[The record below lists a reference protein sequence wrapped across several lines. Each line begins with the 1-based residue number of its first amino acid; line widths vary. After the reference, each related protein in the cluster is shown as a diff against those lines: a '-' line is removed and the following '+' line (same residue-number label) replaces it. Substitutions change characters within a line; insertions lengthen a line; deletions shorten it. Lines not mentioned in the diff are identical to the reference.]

1 MAYVNENFGR
11 PGTLC
16 AANEEGRRVR
26 KQEGKIDAIP
36 IDVLAV
42 GVACFWPEGV
52 TERLHSPFDD
62 CAARS
67 ARKAL
72 VTDLPE
78 KLQRLGIDSKKAEEE
93 RALLLDRQRT
103 VDLLE
108 LVSNIG

>member
-1 MAYVNENFGR
+1 M
-11 PGTLC
+11 
-16 AANEEGRRVR
+16 
-26 KQEGKIDAIP
+26 KIDAIP
-36 IDVLAV
+36 LDALAV